1 MEVELKIIDQHSKET
16 RVVLRSL
23 PAILG
28 RSAKA
33 DVPLRDFWASH
44 THCYLSEMNGA
55 LVVRDLDST
64 NGIFLHGHKVTEATL
79 LSGDR
84 FTIGRTEITVH
95 YQRMAQTV
103 AVASHGGGGRV
114 RHSAAESRDIATV

>member
-16 RVVLRSL
+16 RVVLQPTCDSGPQR
-23 PAILG
+23 
-28 RSAKA
+28 KA

-95 YQRMAQTV
+95 YQRMAQLSP
-103 AVASHGGGGRV
+103 VASHGGGGRV